1 MPTREYFSKWL
12 RGRDNHN
19 LFPHCRPRYPQ
30 RDAIH
35 PRPVQSLP
43 PLRAFLRNEGIDTD
57 IEPRQPCP
65 IGATHE
71 VAREEARRR
80 ALRAAATRYGFVEH
94 TKAQSHCLS
103 SAVMSGWAQ
112 FWVMN
117 TVTVLLLMGNQL
129 FGLWTKVAGWD
140 ITEGWL
146 SCPQSGAL
154 ANGGPQ
160 ELLQRTFVT
169 LPESS

>member
-1 MPTREYFSKWL
+1 MPTRECFGKWL
-12 RGRDNHN
+12 RGWDNHY

-30 RDAIH
+30 RDAIY

-57 IEPRQPCP
+57 IEPRQPCL

-80 ALRAAATRYGFVEH
+80 ALRAAVTRYGFVEY
-94 TKAQSHCLS
+94 TKAQSHCLP
-103 SAVMSGWAQ
+103 SAVMPGWAQ

-117 TVTVLLLMGNQL
+117 TVTVLLLMGSQR
-129 FGLWTKVAGWD
+129 FGLWTRVAGWD
-140 ITEGWL
+140 ITEGWPSYL
-146 SCPQSGAL
+146 QSGAQ

-160 ELLQRTFVT
+160 ELLRRTVVT